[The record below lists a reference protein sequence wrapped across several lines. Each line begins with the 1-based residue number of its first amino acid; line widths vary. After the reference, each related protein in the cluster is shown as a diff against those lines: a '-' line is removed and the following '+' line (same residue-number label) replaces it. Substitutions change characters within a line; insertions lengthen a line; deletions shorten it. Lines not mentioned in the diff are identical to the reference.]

1 MGGLAIDGENRDAID
16 CHGSNPPGGI
26 PPYAW
31 AAVAA
36 DLCSL
41 GLQNKCVLH
50 CGLHA

>member
-1 MGGLAIDGENRDAID
+1 MMRIEMVLIATGPHVPQGGYP
-16 CHGSNPPGGI
+16 H
-26 PPYAW
+26 AW

-41 GLQNKCVLH
+41 GLQNKYVLY